1 VLRNRLTLLIII
13 FLYLTIISYIL
24 FLEPYKLDI
33 NNKVNESGRK
43 LATLTDR
50 GGRIVAID
58 KVIYEAWLDLKTI
71 KKRNKLDD
79 LKGQLDRFLEEK
91 DYQRDFIL
99 LGKFQDIL
107 ELKTYI
113 PRSILKYVNI
123 YRTYERNY
131 NTSYDLRKNIG
142 EKDKTEYGIEPFLFE
157 NGLLDNKSEV
167 RLSIDLRMQKIA
179 YEELSNMINLQNA
192 EGGTVII
199 IETKTGKVRAAV
211 SHYPWNMAFM
221 GYIEPGSTMKP
232 IIYSIALEEGLISP
246 YQKFELTPTI
256 SPVPE
261 VNFTIGEAEG
271 HYFTSLD
278 AKDAIAYS
286 SNVAAVK
293 VMEVIMKN
301 FSNDWLYNKLERMG
315 FGKKTGIEF
324 RKEIAGLLNKP
335 KDWYKITPYQIAIG
349 QGIGVTPIQ
358 LVSIFNIFANEGKYV
373 KPTFLEEKA
382 TQSYQIFSPGIANLM
397 KDWLRYTMLKGTAR
411 KAYKPGVL
419 IAGKTGTAQKAIVG
433 KGYSDKYYS
442 LFVGF
447 FPASKPKYTI
457 VSIIDDPKKE
467 YYGGEVA
474 APVATNIFY
483 RLEEYTNTHKVK
495 VLNDYLPNLTKM
507 KLSEALFILKTL
519 GIDEKKIILSG
530 EGDYIINQ
538 YPDISAKIDNVDY
551 VILYLGDEMDEKN
564 INIR

>member
-1 VLRNRLTLLIII
+1 MLRNRLTLLIII

-43 LATLTDR
+43 LATLTDKE
-50 GGRIVAID
+50 GRIVAID

-99 LGKFQDIL
+99 LGEFQDIL

-293 VMEVIMKN
+293 VMEVIMEN

>member
-1 VLRNRLTLLIII
+1 MFRNRLTLLIII

-24 FLEPYKLDI
+24 FLKPYTLNA
-33 NNKVNESGRK
+33 NNKINENGKK

-50 GGRIVAID
+50 EGRIIAVD
-58 KVIYEAWLDLKTI
+58 KVVYEAWLDLKTI
-71 KKRNKLDD
+71 KRRNKLND
-79 LKGQLDRFLEEK
+79 LKIQLDNLLK
-91 DYQRDFIL
+91 DSDYQKNYVL
-99 LGKFQDIL
+99 LGRFQDIL

-113 PRSILKYVNI
+113 SRNILKYVNI
-123 YRTYERNY
+123 YKTYERNY

-142 EKDKTEYGIEPFLFE
+142 EKNKTEYGIEPFLFE
-157 NGLLDNKSEV
+157 KGLLNQNEIK
-167 RLSIDLRMQKIA
+167 LSIDLKMQKIA
-179 YEELSNMINLQNA
+179 YEELSNMINVQNA

-199 IETKTGKVRAAV
+199 METKTGKIRAAV

-256 SPVPE
+256 SPVPD

-271 HYFTSLD
+271 HYFTNLD

-293 VMEVIMKN
+293 VMEAIMNN
-301 FSNDWLYNKLERMG
+301 FSNEWLYNKLEQMG

-324 RKEIAGLLNKP
+324 KKEISGSLNKP
-335 KDWYKITPYQIAIG
+335 NEWYKITPYQIAIG

-358 LVSIFNIFANEGKYV
+358 LVSIFNVFANEGKYV
-373 KPTFLEEKA
+373 KPTFLENE
-382 TQSYQIFSPGIANLM
+382 TPQSYQVFSPGIADLM

-419 IAGKTGTAQKAIVG
+419 IAGKTGTAQKAISG

-447 FPASKPKYTI
+447 YPASKPKYTI

-474 APVATNIFY
+474 APIATNIFY
-483 RLEEYTNTHKVK
+483 RLEEYTNSYKVK
-495 VLNDYLPNLTKM
+495 VLKDYLPDLTNTD
-507 KLSEALFILKTL
+507 LSEAIFILKIL
-519 GIDEKKIILSG
+519 GIDEEKIILSG
-530 EGDYIINQ
+530 KGNYVMKQ
-538 YPDISAKIDNVDY
+538 YPDVSAKINNIDY
-551 VILYLGDEMDEKN
+551 VILYLGDEKNETN

>member
-1 VLRNRLTLLIII
+1 MLRNRLTLLIII